1 MKKKT
6 WTGLAFAS
14 PWLIGFLA
22 FTLYPLLASLYY
34 SFTSFNIFQAPEFIG
49 MDNYAE
55 LMKDDLFWKS
65 VSNTVYLTVV
75 STPVNLLFS
84 LIIAMLLNMK
94 VGGMSIYRT
103 VYYIP
108 TIVPLAATSLL
119 WMWILNPQYGLLND
133 MLRAVG
139 LPGPNWL
146 ADPELSKVSLILMG
160 LWASGNVMII
170 FLASLQEVPQ
180 SLYESA
186 AIDGANKWR
195 QFWNITLPTISP
207 IILFQLIMQ
216 VINNLQ
222 YFTQAYFVV
231 SSSALNMPGSGGP
244 ENSLLMYAMYLY
256 HNAFIYFKMGKASA
270 MAWIMFLIAGII
282 TWLIFRSSKKWVT
295 YGGE

>member
-1 MKKKT
+1 MRKKT
-6 WTGLAFAS
+6 WIGLAFAS
-14 PWLIGFLA
+14 PWLLGFLI
-22 FTLYPLLASLYY
+22 FTLYPLLASFYY
-34 SFTSFNIFQAPEFIG
+34 SFTSFNIFQAPEFVG
-49 MDNYAE
+49 MDNFKE
-55 LMKDDLFWKS
+55 LLKEDLFWKS
-65 VSNTVYLTVV
+65 VQNTLYLTVI
-75 STPVNLLFS
+75 STPINLFFS
-84 LIIAMLLNMK
+84 LLLALLLNNK
-94 VGGMSIYRT
+94 IRGLSIYRT

-133 MLRAVG
+133 LLGILG

-146 ADPELSKVSLILMG
+146 ADPGLSKVSLIFMG

-195 QFWNITLPTISP
+195 QFWSITVPTISP

-231 SSSALNMPGSGGP
+231 SSSALNTPGSGGP

-256 HNAFIYFKMGKASA
+256 HNAFIYLKMGKASA
-270 MAWIMFLIAGII
+270 MAWMLFIIAAVM

>member
-186 AIDGANKWR
+186 AIDGAGKWR